1 MIHPHF
7 ILRTVLAIGL
17 AAFGTQQLS
26 AEDAKDQSFAI
37 ASGKLTLSA
46 PKGWA
51 RKQPASRIVEHEFA
65 APKVDTDEIDGRFT
79 VMAAGGSV
87 AANIDR
93 WVGQF
98 AQPDGGS
105 TKEKTKTQELMIA
118 KNKVHVVDI
127 SGNYK
132 DQARGPMGPAVTREG
147 FRMLAAIIET
157 EKDGLVFLKFY
168 GPKKTVDMNEKP
180 FMEMLQTLKA
190 K

>member
-1 MIHPHF
+1 MIQPAF
-7 ILRTVLAIGL
+7 MLRTLLTIGL
-17 AAFGTQQLS
+17 TAFGAQLAS

-37 ASGKLTLSA
+37 ASGKMTLTA
-46 PKGWA
+46 PKGWS

-65 APKVDTDEIDGRFT
+65 APKAGADEIDGRLT

-87 AANIDR
+87 AANIER

-98 AQPDGGS
+98 TQPDGGS
-105 TKEKTKTQELMIA
+105 TKDKTKTQELMIA
-118 KNKVHVVDI
+118 KQKVHVVDI

-132 DQARGPMGPAVTREG
+132 DQARGPMGPSVTREG

-168 GPKKTVDMNEKP
+168 GPKETIELNEKP
-180 FMEMLQTLKA
+180 FMEMLQTLKS